1 MPSQAQLQ
9 WSRLRVGITV
19 LVAAVT
25 LIVLIFLMSSTSSIF
40 TTQIHLKTFF
50 DNAEGLRPGAPVRL
64 QGVDIGNVTRITVNP
79 SKPLTPVEVTLKV
92 NTRFHD
98 FLRKDSVAQL
108 STAGVLGETYVDINS
123 SEAKLGPASEGDVL
137 PAVNQPDIKDVVRAS
152 QTSLQNVD
160 VLVRRVDRI
169 VAAIEQGQ
177 GSIGK
182 FIYDPSLF
190 NRLNSTLTEVQ
201 QMVNEIHN
209 GKGSVGKLIMDDE
222 LYNKANAS
230 VDKLNNIIDEINQ
243 GHGTVGKLLKDETIY
258 KNLNQ
263 TVSKTN
269 ALMDDVNQ
277 GKGALGMLAK
287 NEEFARK
294 LDKTM
299 TNLETLTTNINE
311 GKGSMGKLFVDP
323 SLYNNS
329 DKMLTET
336 RSLVQ
341 AIREDPK
348 KYLTI
353 HFKVF

>member
-19 LVAAVT
+19 IVAVIT
-25 LIVLIFLMSSTSSIF
+25 LIIVIFLMSSTTGIF
-40 TTQIHLKTFF
+40 THQIYLKTYF
-50 DNAEGLRPGAPVRL
+50 DNAEGLRRGAPVRL
-64 QGVDIGNVTRITVNP
+64 QGVDIGNVTGISVDPSNP
-79 SKPLTPVEVTLKV
+79 LKPVEVTMKV
-92 NTRFHD
+92 NTRFRD
-98 FLRKDSVAQL
+98 FMRKDSTAEL

-123 SEAKLGPASEGDVL
+123 LKASGPSASDGDVL
-137 PAVNQPDIKDVVRAS
+137 PSYNPPGIQSAM
-152 QTSLQNVD
+152 QNVD
-160 VLVRRVDRI
+160 VLVRRLDRI
-169 VAAIEQGQ
+169 MAAVEEGK

-182 FIYDPSLF
+182 LINDPSLF
-190 NRLNSTLTEVQ
+190 NRLNTTLAETQ
-201 QMVNEIHN
+201 QMVGEIHS
-209 GKGSVGKLIMDDE
+209 GKGSIGKLIVSDE

-243 GHGTVGKLLKDETIY
+243 GQGTIGKFLKDPTLY
-258 KNLNQ
+258 DNANK
-263 TVSKTN
+263 TVAKAN

-287 NEEFARK
+287 NEEFAHK

-311 GKGSMGKLFVDP
+311 GKGTMGKLFVDP

-329 DKMLTET
+329 DKMLVET
-336 RSLVQ
+336 RGLVQ
-341 AIREDPK
+341 AIRENPK

-353 HFKVF
+353 HFKIF

>member
-19 LVAAVT
+19 IVATIT

-40 TTQIHLKTFF
+40 TRQIHLRSYF
-50 DNAEGLRPGAPVRL
+50 DNAEGLRVGAPVRL
-64 QGVDIGNVTRITVNP
+64 QGVDIGNVVRIIVNP

-92 NTRFHD
+92 NTRYHD
-98 FLRKDSVAQL
+98 FLRKDSTAQL

-123 SEAKLGPASEGDVL
+123 SEAKQGPAEEGDIL
-137 PAVNQPDIKDVVRAS
+137 PSSNQPDIKDVVRAS

-160 VLVRRVDRI
+160 VLVRRLDRI

-177 GSIGK
+177 GTVGK
-182 FIYDPSLF
+182 LINDPSMF
-190 NRLNSTLTEVQ
+190 NRLNATLSEVQ
-201 QMVNEIHN
+201 QMVNEIHA

-230 VDKLNNIIDEINQ
+230 VDKLNKIIDEMNQ
-243 GHGTVGKLLKDETIY
+243 GQGTIGKFLKDPTLY
-258 KNLNQ
+258 DNANK
-263 TVSKTN
+263 TVAKAN
-269 ALMDDVNQ
+269 ALMDEVNQ
-277 GKGALGMLAK
+277 GKGALGKIAK
-287 NEEFARK
+287 DEEFARK
-294 LDKTM
+294 LDKTV
-299 TNLETLTTNINE
+299 TNLETLTTNMNE

-329 DKMLTET
+329 DKMLVET

-341 AIREDPK
+341 AIRENPK

-353 HFKVF
+353 HFKIF